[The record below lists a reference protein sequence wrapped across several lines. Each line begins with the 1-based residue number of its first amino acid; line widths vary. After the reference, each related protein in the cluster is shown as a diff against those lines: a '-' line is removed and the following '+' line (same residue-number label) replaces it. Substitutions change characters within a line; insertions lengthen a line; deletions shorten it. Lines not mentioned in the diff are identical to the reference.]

1 MYKRQVLQL
10 FSWAFLLLNYVAGA
24 AIQESKQVY
33 EPNPPVTHRVL
44 FGIEY
49 TDPETE
55 TVKQLEVVAEL
66 YGTVAPKTVENFF
79 ALSRGVK
86 GALKKGEKDEV
97 FDITYK
103 NTIFHRI
110 IPNFVIQG
118 GNVLPDIAPF
128 SIYGMS
134 FADEPFHLKHDRPG
148 RVSMANSGPDSNASQ
163 FFFTVS
169 EDPLESLDNHH
180 VVFGP
185 VSYTHLDVYKRQ
197 DKETVISLALM
208 SSNAYVQFPYEGDW
222 RNLTGWDNDVDPD
235 QSVGIGWDEDGVR
248 GHIFAN
254 EDSSV
259 IVIALKGT
267 SAQGLPGSGDDETTE
282 KDKLNDNVLFSCCC
296 ARISYLW
303 KTACD
308 CYVRSYTCDEV
319 CLEKE
324 LTKKD
329 RYYQAVLDIY
339 RNVIREHPNAAIW
352 ITGHSLGGALASLL
366 GRTFGAPA
374 VAFEAPGELLAT
386 RRLHLPMP
394 PGLPA
399 YQEGVWHIGHTADP
413 IFMGTCNGASSTCS
427 IAGYAMETSCHSGK
441 VCVYDVVTDKGWH
454 VNMLNHRIHTVI
466 DGVLNDYDQVAKCK
480 TPDVCH
486 DCYNWNY
493 IRGRTPPDKE
503 KKTSKTSKVTKPT
516 YTSSISVNPPPPE
529 KTTSSCVGRNWIG
542 ICTEY
547 GM

>member
-1 MYKRQVLQL
+1 MTKVLQL

-180 VVFGP
+180 VVFGQ
-185 VSYTHLDVYKRQ
+185 VIGGLEELMDAVQHVEI
-197 DKETVISLALM
+197 DKETNKPVNNVTIVYSYAEGLRIANLDELHE
-208 SSNAYVQFPYEGDW
+208 AYTEQVNKFRNGDK
-222 RNLTGWDNDVDPD
+222 
-235 QSVGIGWDEDGVR
+235 SVGITLKQELAEGAKDEANLENKFYY
-248 GHIFAN
+248 HEHPATKYIFAF
-254 EDSSV
+254 
-259 IVIALKGT
+259 ILIG
-267 SAQGLPGSGDDETTE
+267 GLLTIYANRKSLIPRAR
-282 KDKLNDNVLFSCCC
+282 NVVS
-296 ARISYLW
+296 
-303 KTACD
+303 
-308 CYVRSYTCDEV
+308 VRS
-319 CLEKE
+319 
-324 LTKKD
+324 
-329 RYYQAVLDIY
+329 
-339 RNVIREHPNAAIW
+339 
-352 ITGHSLGGALASLL
+352 
-366 GRTFGAPA
+366 
-374 VAFEAPGELLAT
+374 
-386 RRLHLPMP
+386 
-394 PGLPA
+394 
-399 YQEGVWHIGHTADP
+399 
-413 IFMGTCNGASSTCS
+413 
-427 IAGYAMETSCHSGK
+427 
-441 VCVYDVVTDKGWH
+441 
-454 VNMLNHRIHTVI
+454 
-466 DGVLNDYDQVAKCK
+466 
-480 TPDVCH
+480 
-486 DCYNWNY
+486 
-493 IRGRTPPDKE
+493 
-503 KKTSKTSKVTKPT
+503 
-516 YTSSISVNPPPPE
+516 
-529 KTTSSCVGRNWIG
+529 
-542 ICTEY
+542 
-547 GM
+547 

>member
-1 MYKRQVLQL
+1 MRSEKKPRLAYSYRNLSITAVLI
-10 FSWAFLLLNYVAGA
+10 LLVCILCLQRNNFQPKHEKLVKSSQSGGLVKDDKSTFRIKQIHRRPINTKKGDYAILNVTPDIVDFA
-24 AIQESKQVY
+24 ESQYSNFVSTLENKDDLW
-33 EPNPPVTHRVL
+33 PGSIKSNPWSHQFTLRSEMLPMRRMKNRDPDNLESFMAYAH
-44 FGIEY
+44 EY
-49 TDPETE
+49 PM
-55 TVKQLEVVAEL
+55 LA
-66 YGTVAPKTVENFF
+66 KTVDLDWVDEHV
-79 ALSRGVK
+79 LSPN
-86 GALKKGEKDEV
+86 
-97 FDITYK
+97 IT
-103 NTIFHRI
+103 
-110 IPNFVIQG
+110 
-118 GNVLPDIAPF
+118 
-128 SIYGMS
+128 
-134 FADEPFHLKHDRPG
+134 
-148 RVSMANSGPDSNASQ
+148 
-163 FFFTVS
+163 
-169 EDPLESLDNHH
+169 
-180 VVFGP
+180 
-185 VSYTHLDVYKRQ
+185 